1 MCIRDRTDYE
11 ARSNIMWTATWAL
24 NTLIAKGKTTDWEVH
39 MIGQAVGAYTD
50 ATHGMTLSAVS
61 MPYYRLIMPYA
72 VDKFARYAVNVWG
85 VDAAGKSKEAVASE
99 GLDAMEKWMR
109 KIGLVMN
116 ISDLGVT
123 EDMLEGI
130 VKSTFIMQGGYK
142 VLTEED
148 VMKVLRE
155 SM

>member
-1 MCIRDRTDYE
+1 
-11 ARSNIMWTATWAL
+11 
-24 NTLIAKGKTTDWEVH
+24 
-39 MIGQAVGAYTD
+39 
-50 ATHGMTLSAVS
+50 
-61 MPYYRLIMPYA
+61 
-72 VDKFARYAVNVWG
+72 
-85 VDAAGKSKEAVASE
+85 
-99 GLDAMEKWMR
+99 MR